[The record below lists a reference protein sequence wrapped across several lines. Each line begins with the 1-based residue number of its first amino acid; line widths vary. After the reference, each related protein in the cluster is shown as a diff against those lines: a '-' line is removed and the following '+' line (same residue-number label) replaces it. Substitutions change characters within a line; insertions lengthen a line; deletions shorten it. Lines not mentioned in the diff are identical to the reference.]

1 MRFIRLGAFL
11 AWGAF
16 ASFAVAGFAAFN
28 PAASAPVV
36 PTTVAPR
43 VAAVSQV
50 DAGVV
55 AGRVAALSFSST
67 VSVPQALPIQEDAGD
82 LLSVTVRATNGEL
95 ASTTTTAETPNATVP
110 SPSTTPPSTSPVT
123 ISPTTVTEA
132 TTTTTVAATTTTGA
146 STDISIPPGTEPW
159 ISLIEAYFAPADVQR
174 ALDVMWCESRG
185 DANATNP
192 SSGAA
197 GLYQHLPGFWDE
209 RSANAGFA
217 GASIYDPTANTAV
230 AAWLVYAGGGWQHW
244 NPSAYCWG

>member
-28 PAASAPVV
+28 PVASAPDLPV
-36 PTTVAPR
+36 PTT
-43 VAAVSQV
+43 AAVV
-50 DAGVV
+50 DRVVADDAGAL
-55 AGRVAALSFSST
+55 AGRVAAVGFATT
-67 VSVPQALPIQEDAGD
+67 VSVAPSRPAETSD
-82 LLSVTVRATNGEL
+82 LLSASRATTATSATVPSVTVETTTSTTTEPTTPETTVASTSPTTTPPTTATT
-95 ASTTTTAETPNATVP
+95 AAPTTTTA
-110 SPSTTPPSTSPVT
+110 PP
-123 ISPTTVTEA
+123 
-132 TTTTTVAATTTTGA
+132 TGV
-146 STDISIPPGTEPW
+146 SIPAGTEGW
-159 ISLIEAYFAPADVQR
+159 LTLVEAYFAPDDVQR

-185 DANATNP
+185 DADATNA

-197 GLYQHLPGFWDE
+197 GLYQHLPVFWEE

-230 AAWLVYAGGGWQHW
+230 AAWLVYSGGGWHHW